1 MDIGKKKRV
10 IIVEPEPVEAPE
22 RPAREP
28 RKAPVPVPG
37 RGDRGLLDAHPGGEA

>member
-22 RPAREP
+22 RPLREP
-28 RKAPVPVPG
+28 QPEPAPTRP
-37 RGDRGLLDAHPGGEA
+37 D